1 LTTIPLNDLTFP
13 DNFKHL
19 EIPKGEYEI
28 FSHKGKMEDINNT
41 LFEIYKV
48 ILPKSNLKI
57 EDQAKTGFIHFEKY
71 DYRFKW
77 NNPNS
82 IIDIYLP
89 IKTNK

>member
-1 LTTIPLNDLTFP
+1 M
-13 DNFKHL
+13 
-19 EIPKGEYEI
+19 
-28 FSHKGKMEDINNT
+28 FSNKGKMEDIKNT
-41 LFEIYKV
+41 IFEIYKV

-57 EDQAKTGFIHFEKY
+57 EDQTKAGFIHFEKY

-77 NNPNS
+77 NKSDS